1 MRKPFLIMIAAVVA
15 ILSLITGCVGW
26 IETPSATGKA
36 ETETTETEEM
46 IVLTE
51 RQQKILA
58 DEGLP
63 TDYSSL
69 SLTQKAAIN
78 AIEDIFCYLESHY
91 DDRFSYVGY
100 VAPSAIEEEHLIAVS
115 EKYPHLG
122 TVIVYRNYSNGSY
135 VYRDNYT
142 TLIAKPLYEQA
153 IDTWLSQSIDQR
165 QFIVFSEISS
175 ADLEVQEELVLSQA
189 SAATYVLISEDG
201 YSAEMLASLV
211 TNFGEWIKEQ
221 SGGRQASTTIFY
233 VVSSDV
239 LLAVN
244 TSNYQEI
251 IAARQ
256 YIATYSCLLSKQG
269 NLNIFRGGE

>member
-15 ILSLITGCVGW
+15 TLSLITGCVGW

-165 QFIVFSEISS
+165 H
-175 ADLEVQEELVLSQA
+175 
-189 SAATYVLISEDG
+189 
-201 YSAEMLASLV
+201 
-211 TNFGEWIKEQ
+211 
-221 SGGRQASTTIFY
+221 
-233 VVSSDV
+233 
-239 LLAVN
+239 
-244 TSNYQEI
+244 
-251 IAARQ
+251 
-256 YIATYSCLLSKQG
+256 
-269 NLNIFRGGE
+269 

>member
-1 MRKPFLIMIAAVVA
+1 M
-15 ILSLITGCVGW
+15 
-26 IETPSATGKA
+26 
-36 ETETTETEEM
+36 
-46 IVLTE
+46 
-51 RQQKILA
+51 
-58 DEGLP
+58 
-63 TDYSSL
+63 
-69 SLTQKAAIN
+69 
-78 AIEDIFCYLESHY
+78 
-91 DDRFSYVGY
+91 
-100 VAPSAIEEEHLIAVS
+100 
-115 EKYPHLG
+115 
-122 TVIVYRNYSNGSY
+122 
-135 VYRDNYT
+135 
-142 TLIAKPLYEQA
+142 
-153 IDTWLSQSIDQR
+153 
-165 QFIVFSEISS
+165 
-175 ADLEVQEELVLSQA
+175 LSQA